1 MNQLQSDYW
10 ITSPPVRYGCCL
22 MRKCTKSKLSGIKNI
37 QKHHSTLQS
46 TKVLFEYFLK
56 KK

>member
-10 ITSPPVRYGCCL
+10 ITSPPVRYWL
-22 MRKCTKSKLSGIKNI
+22 LPNEKMYKNKLSGIKNI

-46 TKVLFEYFLK
+46 TKVLFKYFLK